1 MKSADSSSS
10 SPASSSS
17 PIPHTSSLR
26 SDEAAYTELI
36 VWQKAMDLV
45 DWVYG
50 AMKSF
55 PADERFRLCDQMS
68 RAVVSIPSN
77 IAEGN
82 GRGSRSDYARSL
94 AIARGSLYE
103 TMTQLEIAKRQGYL
117 QDYASAS
124 ELATSI
130 RKMLNS
136 MITKLTA

>member
-1 MKSADSSSS
+1 
-10 SPASSSS
+10 
-17 PIPHTSSLR
+17 
-26 SDEAAYTELI
+26 
-36 VWQKAMDLV
+36 MDLV
-45 DWVYG
+45 DWVYS
-50 AMKSF
+50 AMRSF
-55 PADERFRLCDQMS
+55 PVDERFRLCDQLS

-82 GRGSRSDYARSL
+82 GRGSRSDYARFL

-117 QDYASAS
+117 MDYAPAS